1 MLKVKIPML
10 HPQVKEAKIVEW
22 LKNTGD
28 NIEKDE
34 PLLIIETD
42 KTTIELDSPTS
53 CVVDKILFIAGSD
66 ITNNDILV
74 IINEN

>member
-1 MLKVKIPML
+1 MKVQIPML

-28 NIEKDE
+28 NVKKDE

-53 CVVDKILFIAGSD
+53 GVVDKILFSPLSY
-66 ITNNDILV
+66 ITNDDILV

>member
-1 MLKVKIPML
+1 MKVQIPML

-22 LKNTGD
+22 LKNNGD
-28 NIEKDE
+28 NVKKDE

-53 CVVDKILFIAGSD
+53 GVVDKILFSAGSD
-66 ITNNDILV
+66 ITNDDILV

>member
-1 MLKVKIPML
+1 MKVQIPML

-22 LKNTGD
+22 LKNNGD
-28 NIEKDE
+28 NVKKDE

-53 CVVDKILFIAGSD
+53 GVVDKILFSPGSD
-66 ITNNDILV
+66 ITNDDILV

>member
-1 MLKVKIPML
+1 MKVQIPML

-28 NIEKDE
+28 NVKKDE

-53 CVVDKILFIAGSD
+53 GVVDKILFSAGSD
-66 ITNNDILV
+66 ITNHDVLV